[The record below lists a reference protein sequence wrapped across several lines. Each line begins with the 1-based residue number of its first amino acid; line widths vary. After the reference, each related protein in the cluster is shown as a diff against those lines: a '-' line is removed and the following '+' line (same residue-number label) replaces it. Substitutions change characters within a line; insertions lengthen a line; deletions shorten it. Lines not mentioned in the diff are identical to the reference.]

1 MLTNL
6 EAIYEFSELADS
18 LIEKL
23 KPVDAEE
30 IIPGMETYKQSY
42 EFDMLQK
49 RNDLKLELATYI
61 DTLLPKLDSSIDR
74 DKLSQELVE
83 IGKQAYLK
91 FTDTYWKSRQTHE
104 F

>member
-1 MLTNL
+1 MLTSP

-23 KPVDAEE
+23 KPQDAEV
-30 IIPGMETYKQSY
+30 IVPGMETFKQSY

-49 RNDLKLELATYI
+49 RNELKLQLANYI
-61 DTLLPKLDSSIDR
+61 DTLLTEADPSVDKN
-74 DKLSQELVE
+74 KLSNELVE
-83 IGKQAYLK
+83 IGKQVYLK